1 MNDTQIDLF
10 KSLLNS
16 LNNILQPLFSK
27 YLQNEINITL
37 EKKKRELLSKLDKLI
52 KKEQYILISASHS
65 KKILKNLGFNPLKL
79 IVSGGPILFNDYIKV
94 NPNLSEKDLQG
105 ISKKSKSLI
114 IKLKKIARANS
125 DITFIYEKNNRTDQ
139 IILEELNEIKKNI
152 GKAIFVIEIPNW
164 RKLEF

>member
-114 IKLKKIARANS
+114 IKLKKRLFMKKTI
-125 DITFIYEKNNRTDQ
+125 EQ
-139 IILEELNEIKKNI
+139 IK
-152 GKAIFVIEIPNW
+152 
-164 RKLEF
+164 